1 MLNTFLCSYSLTFAV
16 WTDDLRCFP
25 QQPQSSCPVAQLPV
39 LSTLRYNREYRLY
52 RAMVIHKCMVVLVVY
67 APLHRNLG
75 LAKSWIYISCE
86 PYLITSV
93 YLRSNILEC
102 VLRQLFLKLLH
113 IIMFP
118 HLYIKYYSIFIY
130 NISMRM
136 FYNYKF
142 LFLPFSLIHIDMC
155 VCIIIYTKFCN

>member
-1 MLNTFLCSYSLTFAV
+1 MAKGRLPREITIRFRSRGVWKFSSPPEGMRRDGGKGDGWRTQRLSRSREESEERAPPREIWRASPGRDWVTGGPRSSQAKTLVPPFRAATPLLTILRYLEV

-75 LAKSWIYISCE
+75 LAKS
-86 PYLITSV
+86 
-93 YLRSNILEC
+93 
-102 VLRQLFLKLLH
+102 
-113 IIMFP
+113 
-118 HLYIKYYSIFIY
+118 
-130 NISMRM
+130 
-136 FYNYKF
+136 
-142 LFLPFSLIHIDMC
+142 
-155 VCIIIYTKFCN
+155 

>member
-1 MLNTFLCSYSLTFAV
+1 MLNMFLCSYSLTFAV

-118 HLYIKYYSIFIY
+118 RWYVKYCSMFIY
-130 NISMRM
+130 
-136 FYNYKF
+136 F
-142 LFLPFSLIHIDMC
+142 LTFQRVCFTTLSFSFSPYT
-155 VCIIIYTKFCN
+155 IYYCTKFYDS